1 MRLLSDLVG
10 RCLWAVKNTP
20 HHHNPKPQPPPYL
33 VDRPD
38 VDVVGLLVLGV
49 DVGQRELEPLLAEP
63 LPGAA
68 LVVGQQVLCLCF
80 IVFYCVFV
88 FLCVGCWD
96 LEGVW
101 VGCLLWVRC
110 VWVESTERSPPST
123 CTHDDPLTHLQPL
136 HQPGHRVIDVERRAG
151 VALGVPVDR
160 LVRGGVDFLAEA
172 LE

>member
-10 RCLWAVKNTP
+10 RCLWAVTSTP

-80 IVFYCVFV
+80 IVF
-88 FLCVGCWD
+88 LCFYVWGVG
-96 LEGVW
+96 
-101 VGCLLWVRC
+101 
-110 VWVESTERSPPST
+110 
-123 CTHDDPLTHLQPL
+123 
-136 HQPGHRVIDVERRAG
+136 I
-151 VALGVPVDR
+151 
-160 LVRGGVDFLAEA
+160 
-172 LE
+172 